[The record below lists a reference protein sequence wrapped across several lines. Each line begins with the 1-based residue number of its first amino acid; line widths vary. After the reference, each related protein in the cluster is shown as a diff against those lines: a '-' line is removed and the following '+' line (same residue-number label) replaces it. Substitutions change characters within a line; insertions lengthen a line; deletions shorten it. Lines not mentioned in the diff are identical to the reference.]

1 MRVAVSTR
9 DTLARIA
16 TEELG
21 GVSLNEALA
30 TVLFEHES
38 RLALARLASDPDE
51 LDSYR
56 REATE
61 LADVDITVDE

>member
-1 MRVAVSTR
+1 MSTR
-9 DTLARIA
+9 NAVARIA

-21 GVSLNEALA
+21 GVSLDEALA

-38 RLALARLASDPDE
+38 RQALARLAEDPNE

-56 REATE
+56 AEAAE
-61 LADVDITVDE
+61 LAEVDITVGE